1 MLDWENVTNQQI
13 AELIDTW
20 IHSERDREILH
31 DRLINGY
38 TFSQL
43 ANKYYPLT
51 YRQIQRVVQKAG
63 DKLFKHL

>member
-20 IHSERDREILH
+20 IHSERDRAILH

-43 ANKYYPLT
+43 ANKNYPLT
-51 YRQIQRVVQKAG
+51 YRQIQRIVQKAEN
-63 DKLFKHL
+63 KLFKHL

>member
-20 IHSERDREILH
+20 IHSERDRAILH

-51 YRQIQRVVQKAG
+51 YRQIQRVVQKAE

>member
-43 ANKYYPLT
+43 ANKNFPLT
-51 YRQIQRVVQKAG
+51 YRQIQRIVQKAE

>member
-20 IHSERDREILH
+20 IHSKRDREILH

-43 ANKYYPLT
+43 ANKNFPLT
-51 YRQIQRVVQKAG
+51 YRQIQRIVQKAE